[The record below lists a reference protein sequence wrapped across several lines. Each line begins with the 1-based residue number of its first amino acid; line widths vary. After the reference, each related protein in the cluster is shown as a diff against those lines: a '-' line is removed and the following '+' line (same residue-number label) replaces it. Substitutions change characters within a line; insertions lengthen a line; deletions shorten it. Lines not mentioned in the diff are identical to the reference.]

1 MARSAT
7 SASSAA
13 ANAVLEPYVPRLVV
27 GWLRDTPDRLWRS
40 YEGSLAFVDISG
52 FTQLTERL
60 ASKGRVGA
68 EEMSDIL
75 NATFADLLEVAY
87 RDGAGLVKWG
97 GDAVL
102 LMFEG
107 PDHAARAARASYRM
121 RARMRTIGKLST
133 TSGRVTLRM
142 SVGIHSGEFHYF
154 LVGDPAVH
162 RELIVSG
169 PAASRTAEVEAIADA
184 GEIGLS
190 AETAALLDPS
200 LLGAT
205 KGDVVLLGAQPR
217 LPDLDPSPR
226 PPSRGLDLGS
236 LIPVGLRA
244 HLLGRTGGPE
254 HRQIAVAF
262 VQFSG
267 TDALLAEQGPDAL
280 AEALDECVRTV
291 QDATTAHGVTFF
303 ESDINRDGGKIMLTA
318 GAPTSADHDEER
330 MLRAARRIVDRAGIL
345 PVRIGV
351 NRGPVFAGDF
361 GPPFRRTFSVKGD
374 AINLAARVMGKAQPG
389 QVLATTAVL
398 ERSPSRFDVEAL
410 PPFMVKGKSQPVSAA
425 SVGRLLG
432 ERATGDVSTPLVGR
446 EEEMRI
452 LRDALVEARAGRGVV
467 VDLAGEPGIGKSRLV
482 SEVLAQD
489 GVVSL
494 STRCDEYERETAYW
508 PFRSLLRDAL
518 GVPSEA
524 ADDVVMAS
532 VRTAAHESDPSL
544 LPWLPLVADVLD
556 VESPATPEVDALDER
571 FRKARL
577 EEATA
582 AFLVAVVRGERVL
595 VFDDVHLMDEA
606 SAGLLEQLCRRLDA
620 LPWLVLLTRRA
631 VDDGFRPGDSY
642 PVVPL
647 RPQPLDDAAAAS
659 LVELALRETPLPPHQ
674 VAALTARAGG
684 NPLFLRGLVLA
695 AQTGASLD
703 SLPDTVEAL
712 ITSQIDRLPSD
723 ERLLL
728 RFASVLGV
736 QFHEA
741 ELRGLLAGHN
751 LPSGRQSL
759 RRLSYFLHREG
770 HGRMRFDHQLIRDT
784 AYEGLPYRMRKDLHG
799 RAGEIIEQSAPDPDD
814 VAELLSLHYT
824 NAGRDEKAW
833 HFSRLA
839 GERAARKYAY
849 AQAEEL
855 LTRAAGVARRLPEL
869 ELGEVVALQTEL
881 AESRFMLGR
890 YDGALEAFRAA
901 RRGLVDDPVA
911 TALTLKR
918 EAEIGLREGRH
929 SLALRTLSR
938 GLRLLE
944 QSEDAASLTAR
955 SRLEGIYATVREA
968 QGRYRDALVW
978 ARRAE
983 VDAGASGD
991 PVALADA
998 LEAVHVALSMQGKES
1013 DDRYG
1018 ERALELYELV
1028 GDRVGQSRA
1037 LNNLAVLA
1045 WIQGRGT
1052 EALGMF
1058 RRAEHLAAEAGDTV
1072 GAAATRYNIGD
1083 VLVRLGRNA
1092 EAEELL
1098 RALAPVLQSLGVVD
1112 FLAACRRALGL
1123 ALVLQGDADTGR
1135 GLLDQARVMFLDLGE
1150 SAEVLETDA
1159 AIALALLSDGQ
1170 PGAARDLVTVAV
1182 PQATALDA
1190 GYLLPWL
1197 HRLHGAALVDL
1208 GELAAAETALREALR
1223 AADEL
1228 SLMERGF
1235 VLAELARVASARGDA
1250 DLAAELGSQSRDALE
1265 TLGFVGSDRYPRT

>member
-1 MARSAT
+1 MART
-7 SASSAA
+7 TASLASV
-13 ANAVLEPYVPRLVV
+13 NSVLEPYVPRIVV
-27 GWLRDTPDRLWRS
+27 GWLRDTPERLWRS

-60 ASKGRVGA
+60 AAKGRVGA

-75 NATFADLLEVAY
+75 NSTFADLLEVAY

-121 RARMRTIGKLST
+121 RTRMRTIGRLST

-169 PAASRTAEVEAIADA
+169 PAASRTAEVEAMADA

-190 AETAALLDPS
+190 PETAALLDPS
-200 LLGAT
+200 LLGESR
-205 KGDVVLLGAQPR
+205 GDVVLLGAQPR
-217 LPDLDPSPR
+217 LRDLEPAVR
-226 PPSRGLDLGS
+226 PASDGLDLRS

-267 TDALLAEQGPDAL
+267 TDALLADRGPDTL
-280 AEALDECVRTV
+280 AEALDECVRIV
-291 QDATTAHGVTFF
+291 QEATMAYGATFF
-303 ESDINRDGGKIMLTA
+303 ESDINRDGGKILLTA
-318 GAPTSADHDEER
+318 GAPVSADHDEER
-330 MLRAARRIVDRAGIL
+330 MLRVARRIVDRAGTL
-345 PVRIGV
+345 PLRIGV

-389 QVLATTAVL
+389 QVLATMTVL
-398 ERSPSRFDVEAL
+398 DRSPSRFDVEPL
-410 PPFMVKGKSQPVSAA
+410 TPFMVKGKSQPVSAA

-432 ERATGDVSTPLVGR
+432 ERATGDVSTRLVGR

-452 LRDALVEARAGRGVV
+452 LREALAKARTGRGVV

-482 SEVLAQD
+482 SEVLADD

-494 STRCDEYERETAYW
+494 STRCDEYETETAYW

-518 GVPSEA
+518 GVTREA
-524 ADDVVMAS
+524 EDSVVVSAL
-532 VRTAAHESDPSL
+532 RTAAYESDPSL
-544 LPWLPLVADVLD
+544 VPWLPLVADVLD
-556 VESPATPEVDALDER
+556 VDCPSTPEVDATDER
-571 FRKARL
+571 FRRARL
-577 EEATA
+577 EEVTT

-606 SAGLLEQLCRRLDA
+606 SADLLERLCRRLDV
-620 LPWLVLLTRRA
+620 LPWLVLLTRRT
-631 VDDGFRPGDSY
+631 VDDGFRPGDAY
-642 PVVPL
+642 QVVAL
-647 RPQPLDDAAAAS
+647 RPQPLDDHAAAS

-703 SLPDTVEAL
+703 SLPDTVEGL
-712 ITSQIDRLPSD
+712 ITSQIDRLSSD

-736 QFHEA
+736 QFNEA

-751 LPSGRQSL
+751 LPTGRQSL
-759 RRLSYFLHREG
+759 QRLSYFLRREG
-770 HGRMRFDHQLIRDT
+770 HGRMRFAHQLIRDT
-784 AYEGLPYRMRKDLHG
+784 AYQGLPYRMRKDLHG
-799 RAGEIIEQSAPDPDD
+799 RAAEIIEQAASDPDD

-833 HFSRLA
+833 HYSRLA
-839 GERAARKYAY
+839 GERASRKYAY

-855 LTRAAGVARRLPEL
+855 LARAANVARRLPALDSGEL
-869 ELGEVVALQTEL
+869 VALHTEL

-890 YDGALEAFRAA
+890 YEGALQAFRAA
-901 RRGLVDDPVA
+901 RGGLRHDRVG
-911 TALTLKR
+911 TALNLKR
-918 EAEIGLREGRH
+918 EAEIELREGRH
-929 SLALRTLSR
+929 ALALRTLSR

-944 QSEDAASLTAR
+944 KGQDAASLTAR

-968 QGRYRDALVW
+968 QGRYRDALRW

-983 VDAGASGD
+983 TDAGASGD
-991 PVALADA
+991 PLALADA

-1013 DDRYG
+1013 GDRYG
-1018 ERALELYELV
+1018 EHALELYELV

-1045 WIQGRGT
+1045 WIQGRGSD
-1052 EALGMF
+1052 ALEMF
-1058 RRAEHLAAEAGDTV
+1058 GRAEQLAAEAGDTV

-1098 RALAPVLQSLGVVD
+1098 RSLVPVLQSLGVVD
-1112 FLAACRRALGL
+1112 FLAACRRALGMAL
-1123 ALVLQGDADTGR
+1123 AMQADRDAGR
-1135 GLLDQARVMFLDLGE
+1135 ALLDEARVMFLDLGE
-1150 SAEVLETDA
+1150 
-1159 AIALALLSDGQ
+1159 
-1170 PGAARDLVTVAV
+1170 
-1182 PQATALDA
+1182 
-1190 GYLLPWL
+1190 
-1197 HRLHGAALVDL
+1197 
-1208 GELAAAETALREALR
+1208 
-1223 AADEL
+1223 
-1228 SLMERGF
+1228 
-1235 VLAELARVASARGDA
+1235 
-1250 DLAAELGSQSRDALE
+1250 
-1265 TLGFVGSDRYPRT
+1265 